1 MRTSFISQ
9 RDQDENLAVVF
20 VIYKV
25 CFQKLFWLVITVFD
39 NVLNPPLWAFWTL
52 KSKKPLPP
60 ISENL
65 LLTSA
70 ATLATKIRH
79 KTVTSEA
86 VVTTFINRIKQV
98 NPILNAVVEE
108 RFSFAIE
115 EAKKVDHIIA
125 SDVHTTDKLKH
136 MYPLLGIPITI
147 KEAISV
153 SGMSNNGGMIS
164 SRLTNTPELSLDWE
178 CYNNVTGT
186 TSNPYD
192 NRRTSGAS
200 SGGEAA
206 LIASAASVIGIGS
219 DALGSL
225 RLPTHFCGIFAH
237 KPTGGIVSIEG
248 H

>member
-1 MRTSFISQ
+1 MQ
-9 RDQDENLAVVF
+9 
-20 VIYKV
+20 
-25 CFQKLFWLVITVFD
+25 
-39 NVLNPPLWAFWTL
+39 
-52 KSKKPLPP
+52 
-60 ISENL
+60 
-65 LLTSA
+65 
-70 ATLATKIRH
+70 
-79 KTVTSEA
+79 VTSEA

-164 SRLTNTPELSLDWE
+164 SRCKATTDADVIKKIKDAGAIIVAVTNTPELSLDWE

-200 SGGEAA
+200 SGGE
-206 LIASAASVIGIGS
+206 
-219 DALGSL
+219 
-225 RLPTHFCGIFAH
+225 
-237 KPTGGIVSIEG
+237 VS
-248 H
+248 